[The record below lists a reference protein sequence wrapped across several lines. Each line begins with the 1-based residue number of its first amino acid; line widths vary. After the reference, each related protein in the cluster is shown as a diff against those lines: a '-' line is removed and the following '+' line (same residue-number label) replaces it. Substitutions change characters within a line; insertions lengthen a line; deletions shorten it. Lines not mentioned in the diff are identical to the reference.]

1 MRWIVSFVLI
11 VAVVVGGGFGYLY
24 ASAKTPEAWFRQQ
37 CMTDAHNR
45 AESKQIA
52 TGEDIEKRVAAFR
65 EENQTLIECKDKAR
79 SLAVSFLSS
88 HYDETRITMMVDACE
103 PKYAH
108 QIPSGISAEL
118 ERGAVNAICR
128 EDAIRAIWYFEH
140 PVQYRIGELAKC
152 SFNRD
157 GYDDIDC
164 RQTPGDYE
172 ASVAL
177 PDPRVFEAVLL
188 EIKRKLR

>member
-128 EDAIRAIWYFEH
+128 EDAIRRSGISNIPSNTGSVSLRSA
-140 PVQYRIGELAKC
+140 
-152 SFNRD
+152 
-157 GYDDIDC
+157 
-164 RQTPGDYE
+164 
-172 ASVAL
+172 ASIVMGTTILIVVKRRATTRL
-177 PDPRVFEAVLL
+177 P
-188 EIKRKLR
+188 